1 MSDEQILINC
11 AKLSSS
17 AVTISPRSSGQHD
30 QTTANNEQSLIE
42 TAALSNSEEDRKLN
56 THDHRGNIPKIVI
69 NKSEDWEED
78 EDVFEDENDT
88 RTEISDLSSAKPL
101 SSPKTE
107 DNRRIQL
114 TEDVLITYAN
124 LSENEL
130 RTMTQDSIK
139 VTGV

>member
-11 AKLSSS
+11 AMLSSS
-17 AVTISPRSSGQHD
+17 AATLSPRSSGQHD
-30 QTTANNEQSLIE
+30 QTTANNEQRLIE
-42 TAALSNSEEDRKLN
+42 TAALLNREKDRKLN